1 MNSGA
6 KALAASE
13 TKFDRKAFTILFSV
27 LSLLFGV
34 GLGLAISLV
43 EFTGNSEMYS
53 QLAFSLIPAAVIWTY
68 VLFHYLKRFDD

>member
-13 TKFDRKAFTILFSV
+13 TKFDRNAFTILFSV

-34 GLGLAISLV
+34 GIGVAISTV
-43 EFTGNSEMYS
+43 ELTGNSEMYA